1 MGRGA
6 KELPVFSLEGTVEE
20 VFYKKGLPKVVI
32 LKTATGRVW
41 IKLEKSLRRE
51 LAQPPK
57 VGDRLRLEG
66 TLSDQYDGWVKQ
78 HKASHLEFLATAP
91 ASVAKSARLCR
102 VLICQ
107 KSSCCRRGAKE
118 LWQELAAQRLPIV
131 LKATGCMGECKRG
144 PAVVVLPHKKRLT
157 PANAQQ
163 IRELVCSTETEGV
176 EDNGN

>member
-1 MGRGA
+1 MGLGVID
-6 KELPVFSLEGTVEE
+6 LPTFSLEGTVEE
-20 VFYKKGLPKVVI
+20 VFYKKGRPKVVI
-32 LKTATGRVW
+32 LKTATGTVW

-51 LAQPPK
+51 LAHPPK

-66 TLSDQYDGWVKQ
+66 MISDKYDGWVKQ
-78 HKASHLEFLATAP
+78 YKASHLEFLATAQP
-91 ASVAKSARLCR
+91 AAAKRSQPCK

-118 LWQELAAQRLPIV
+118 LWQELEAQQLPIA

-157 PANAQQ
+157 RANAQQ
-163 IRELVCSTETEGV
+163 IRELVCSTEA
-176 EDNGN
+176 

>member
-1 MGRGA
+1 MGLGVIDSPA
-6 KELPVFSLEGTVEE
+6 FSLEGTVAE

-32 LKTATGRVW
+32 LKTATGTVW

-66 TLSDQYDGWVKQ
+66 TISDKYDGWVKQ
-78 HKASHLEFLATAP
+78 YKASHLEFVATAQPP
-91 ASVAKSARLCR
+91 AAKRSQFCK

-118 LWQELAAQRLPIV
+118 LWQELEAQQLPIA

-144 PAVVVLPHKKRLT
+144 PAVVILPHKKRLT
-157 PANAQQ
+157 RANAQQ
-163 IRELVCSTETEGV
+163 IRELVCSPEA
-176 EDNGN
+176 